1 MKHVYGI
8 VPSRR
13 LGKSLGVSTI
23 PFKTCN
29 YSCVYC
35 QLGKTTN
42 MVNTRQTFYPPEE
55 IIEEFRSFV
64 KEHSK
69 DFDVVTI
76 VGEGEPLLYKPLD
89 VIIDSLK
96 NISNKQLVLITNGS
110 LLYDEAVRNE
120 VRNIDILM
128 PTLDAWDDD
137 SFKKINRPYGKLL
150 FDEIYDGL
158 LKFRKNFSGQIW
170 LEIMLIKG
178 LNDSKLAI
186 EQLREKVSELKPE
199 RVYLNVP
206 VRPPAEPWV
215 QKPDDETIRLARKI
229 LNATSIEKY
238 SSGDFITSKKVDD
251 LSAVLNVIKRHP
263 MRKED
268 IRELLRNRGKDE
280 GEYNKLM
287 SFLEI
292 LDFVE
297 KYNYE
302 GTVFYRFKKAQ
313 KG

>member
-13 LGKSLGVSTI
+13 LGRSLGVSTI

-35 QLGKTTN
+35 QLGRTTN
-42 MVNTRQTFYPPEE
+42 MTNIRQTFYPPEE
-55 IIEEFRSFV
+55 IIDEFRAFVV
-64 KEHSK
+64 KEGIT

-89 VIIDSLK
+89 TIIDSLK
-96 NISNKQLVLITNGS
+96 SISKKQVVLITNGS
-110 LLYDEAVRNE
+110 LLYDENVRNE
-120 VRNIDILM
+120 IKNIDILM
-128 PTLDAWDDD
+128 PTLDAWDND

-150 FDEIYDGL
+150 FDEVYNGL
-158 LKFRKNFSGQIW
+158 LKFRKEFSGQIW
-170 LEIMLIKG
+170 LEVMLVKG
-178 LNDSKLAI
+178 LNDSKEAL
-186 EQLREKVSELKPE
+186 EQLKEKISEVKPE
-199 RVYLNVP
+199 RVYLNIP

-215 QKPDDETIRLARKI
+215 KKPDDKTIKLAREI

-238 SSGDFITSKKVDD
+238 STGNFVTSKKLDD

-268 IRELLRNRGKDE
+268 IRELLKSRGKSE
-280 GEYNKLM
+280 HEYNKFM

-292 LDFVE
+292 LNFVE
-297 KYNYE
+297 KCNYR
-302 GTVFYRFKKAQ
+302 GTTFYRFKKS
-313 KG
+313 

>member
-13 LGKSLGVSTI
+13 LGRSLGVSTI

-35 QLGKTTN
+35 QLGRTTN
-42 MVNTRQTFYPPEE
+42 MTNTRQTFYPPEE
-55 IIEEFRSFV
+55 IIDEFRCFVV
-64 KEHSK
+64 KESIT

-89 VIIDSLK
+89 IIIDSLK
-96 NISNKQLVLITNGS
+96 TISNRQVVLITNGS
-110 LLYDEAVRNE
+110 LLYDENVQDE
-120 VRNIDILM
+120 IKGVDILM

-150 FDEIYDGL
+150 FDEVYNGL
-158 LKFRKNFSGQIW
+158 LEFRKKFIGQIW
-170 LEIMLIKG
+170 LEVMLVKG
-178 LNDSKLAI
+178 LNDSKKAL
-186 EQLREKVSELKPE
+186 ERLKEKIVELKPE

-206 VRPPAEPWV
+206 VRPPAESWV
-215 QKPDDETIRLARKI
+215 QKPDDKTIKLAREI

-238 SSGDFITSKKVDD
+238 SGGNFVTSRKLDD
-251 LSAVLNVIKRHP
+251 LSVVLNIIKRHP

-268 IRELLRNRGKDE
+268 IKELLKSRGKS
-280 GEYNKLM
+280 EYECDKFM

-297 KYNYE
+297 KYNYG
-302 GTVFYRFKKAQ
+302 GTIFYRYKKT
-313 KG
+313 